1 MIKSHTVNFKKAT
14 KKSVYHMRGH
24 KVGEGG
30 TGLGVDYQ
38 WTQEIF
44 KGDGYIHAP
53 YYSNGFTHVYIC
65 QT

>member
-1 MIKSHTVNFKKAT
+1 
-14 KKSVYHMRGH
+14 MRGH
-24 KVGEGG
+24 RVGEGG

-65 QT
+65 QTQQTEHIKGR